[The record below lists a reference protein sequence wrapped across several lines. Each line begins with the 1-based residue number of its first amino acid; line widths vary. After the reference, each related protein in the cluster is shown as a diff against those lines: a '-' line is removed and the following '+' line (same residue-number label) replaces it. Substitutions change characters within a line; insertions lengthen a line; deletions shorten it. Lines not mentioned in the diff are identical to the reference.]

1 MEPLV
6 SRTVTGYAE
15 VPPTYVSKP
24 ELCMTHT
31 QTLPAMNTAQSSQA
45 FTQTFTSVQPLS
57 ILCTTQSKRC
67 EEQRA
72 CERGAGRGRKV

>member
-1 MEPLV
+1 MRCWGAKKRSKTSMEPLV

-45 FTQTFTSVQPLS
+45 FTQTIES
-57 ILCTTQSKRC
+57 R
-67 EEQRA
+67 
-72 CERGAGRGRKV
+72 

>member
-45 FTQTFTSVQPLS
+45 FTQTIES
-57 ILCTTQSKRC
+57 R
-67 EEQRA
+67 
-72 CERGAGRGRKV
+72 